1 LFLGGSYLVG
11 TRVIPWLLEKVILLG
26 SREMFLLVVISI
38 ALGMAML
45 AQILNIS
52 FALGAFIAGLIVSGS
67 EAASDVLN
75 EIVPIRN
82 VFASL
87 FFVSI
92 GMLIDPVFLWNNLF
106 AVLLIVVAVIL
117 GKWLIVG
124 GLLAVFKQPLKSA
137 ALAGLLLAQ
146 VGKFS
151 FVLAGIGVDSKA
163 IDATLEKLLLSA
175 ALLTII
181 ASPLLLQAFPTF
193 VMWQLSSEIK

>member
-1 LFLGGSYLVG
+1 MG

>member
-1 LFLGGSYLVG
+1 M
-11 TRVIPWLLEKVILLG
+11 IPWLLEKVILLG